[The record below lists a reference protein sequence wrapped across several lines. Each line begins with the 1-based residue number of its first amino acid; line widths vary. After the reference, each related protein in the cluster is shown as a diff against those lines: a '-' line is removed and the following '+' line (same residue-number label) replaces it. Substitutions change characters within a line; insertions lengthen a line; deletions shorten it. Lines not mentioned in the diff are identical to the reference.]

1 MVAVAVGLVVV
12 GGVPGTVRPAR
23 ADGPGDV
30 VLDGKGFGHGVGMS
44 QDGAY
49 AMAKAGNSTQE
60 ILAAFYP
67 GTSIGRG
74 GGTLAVS
81 LDKPQPGFEVAFPS
95 GGQVRDAPSGPQ
107 SPGFPVTVAP
117 GGSVHLSSDG
127 GLYHATPEAG
137 ATPAT
142 TAPPPPPATPPTTVA
157 PAPAPGSA
165 PTTPTTTAPAPATP
179 AAPPAPAEPTTAR
192 ALWAVPANGSVT
204 AVGGVGSYRGV
215 IEASGSG
222 GGLQLVDHL
231 DVEQY
236 LRGMGEIR
244 DPGWPAAA
252 LQTQA
257 IAARTYAVKAI
268 SAGKTLCSSD
278 QCQVYLGQTA
288 EYAAMDT
295 AVAATRGQV
304 LRYGGALAEAVYS
317 ASGGGFS
324 ATPEEGFGSGQADEP
339 YLRAAPYPT
348 LDPQPWTVRS
358 PLTVMAGRFGYAGT
372 PSNARVSR
380 TGPSGRA
387 LEITFDG
394 DAGPLVVDGQRFFTL
409 LELRSTLFTLRVEGP
424 PPAPAP
430 ARGGAAAAG
439 AQEVRIASPP
449 ALASGRLRS
458 PNRRPWIALALALLL
473 GSTAAATSVRAAT
486 ASTGRDQPEAQ
497 PDG

>member
-1 MVAVAVGLVVV
+1 
-12 GGVPGTVRPAR
+12 
-23 ADGPGDV
+23 
-30 VLDGKGFGHGVGMS
+30 
-44 QDGAY
+44 
-49 AMAKAGNSTQE
+49 
-60 ILAAFYP
+60 
-67 GTSIGRG
+67 
-74 GGTLAVS
+74 
-81 LDKPQPGFEVAFPS
+81 
-95 GGQVRDAPSGPQ
+95 
-107 SPGFPVTVAP
+107 
-117 GGSVHLSSDG
+117 
-127 GLYHATPEAG
+127 
-137 ATPAT
+137 
-142 TAPPPPPATPPTTVA
+142 
-157 PAPAPGSA
+157 
-165 PTTPTTTAPAPATP
+165 
-179 AAPPAPAEPTTAR
+179 
-192 ALWAVPANGSVT
+192 VPANGSVA

-268 SAGKTLCSSD
+268 SAGRTLCSSD

-288 EYAAMDT
+288 EYAAMDA

-372 PSNARVSR
+372 PSGARVSR

-394 DAGPLVVDGQRFFTL
+394 DAGPLVVDGQRFFSV
-409 LELRSTLFTLRVEGP
+409 LELRSTLYSLRVEGP

-430 ARGGAAAAG
+430 AGEGATTPG
-439 AQEVRIASPP
+439 AQAVRIASPP

-458 PNRRPWIALALALLL
+458 LNRRPWIALALALLL
-473 GSTAAATSVRAAT
+473 GSTTAATRVRAAA
-486 ASTGRDQPEAQ
+486 ASAGRDQPEAQ
-497 PDG
+497 PHE